1 MYSISGLLASNCIS
15 DNDVGKQSSN
25 VTVKFGWEAELSI
38 VNAVSYTHLTLP
50 TKA

>member
-25 VTVKFGWEAELSI
+25 VTVKFGRVAELCI
-38 VNAVSYTHLTLP
+38 VNYASLTAPSPNCL
-50 TKA
+50 